1 MVILRLLRIHHLVHR
16 APGDSR
22 LQWDLIDDHL
32 DAVRQNS
39 YLELQASLGYP
50 SIPLYRM
57 AAISSIAMWAV
68 VFDSREGVQRL
79 PKT

>member
-39 YLELQASLGYP
+39 YLELQAARTIERS
-50 SIPLYRM
+50 
-57 AAISSIAMWAV
+57 
-68 VFDSREGVQRL
+68 
-79 PKT
+79 